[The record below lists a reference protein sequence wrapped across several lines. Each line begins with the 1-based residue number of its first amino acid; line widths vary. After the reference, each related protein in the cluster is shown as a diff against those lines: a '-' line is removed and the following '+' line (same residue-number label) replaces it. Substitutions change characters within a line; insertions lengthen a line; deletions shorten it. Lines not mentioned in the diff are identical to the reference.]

1 MIIISNPTAVA
12 NEINTIHTLFENG
25 MELFHV
31 RKPEFSEEEIKA
43 FVTAIGLEYRNRL
56 VLHNYH
62 HLTKEFGINRIH
74 FSSTNRPDNFQKT
87 EGFAVSTSTHSIEEF
102 NALSEDYDYAFF
114 ESGIQKYF

>member
-56 VLHNYH
+56 
-62 HLTKEFGINRIH
+62 E
-74 FSSTNRPDNFQKT
+74 
-87 EGFAVSTSTHSIEEF
+87 
-102 NALSEDYDYAFF
+102 
-114 ESGIQKYF
+114 